1 METYEGPVDSIYR
14 IQDVESEPIE
24 HLVTVYHSGRSDEF
38 VPMEEKKPSVDVGEV
53 FTDAAQ
59 ALGAKI
65 TGLFKRGPA
74 HLDYPTSGPYD
85 GPLAS
90 TSLAWDVE
98 GEPLQQHVSVYH
110 SGRSDEPMTKI
121 VEIPTEISLEEV
133 PVVEKPTVTAKIIT
147 GLFKKDETY
156 LDYPAM
162 ETYEGPVDSIYRIQD
177 VESEPIEHLVTV
189 YHSGRS
195 DEFVPMEEKKPSVDV
210 GEVFTDAAQALG
222 AKITGLFKR
231 GPAHLDYPTSGP
243 YDGPLASTSLAW
255 DVEGEPLQQHVSVY
269 HSGRS
274 DEPMTKI
281 VEIPTEISLEEVPVV
296 EKPTVTA
303 KIITGL
309 FKKDET
315 YLDYPAMETYEG
327 PVDSIYRIQDV
338 ESEPIEH
345 LVTVYH
351 SGRSDEF
358 VPMEEKKP
366 SVDVGEVFTDAAQ
379 ALGAKITG
387 LFKRGP
393 AHLDYP
399 TSGPYDGPLAS
410 TSLAWDVEGEP
421 LQQHVSVYHSGR
433 SDEPMTKIVEIP
445 TEISLEEVPVV
456 EKPTVTAKIIT
467 GLFKK
472 DETYLDYPAMETYE
486 GPVDSIYRIQDVES
500 EPIEHLVTVYHSG
513 RSDEFVP
520 MEEKKPSVDVGEVFT
535 DAAQALGAKITGLF
549 KRGPAHLDYPTSG
562 PYDGP
567 LASTSLAWDVE
578 GEPLQQHVS
587 VYHSGRS
594 DEPMTKIV
602 EIPTEISLEEVPV
615 VEKPTVTAKIITGLF
630 KKDET
635 YLDYPAMETY
645 EGPVDSIYRIQDVES
660 EPIEHLVTVYHSG
673 RSDEFVPMEEKK
685 PSVDVGEVFTDAAQA
700 LGAKITGLFKRGP
713 AHLDY
718 PTSGPYDGPL
728 ASTSLAWDVEGEP
741 LQQHVSVYHSGRSD
755 EPMTKIVEIPTE
767 ISLEEVPV
775 VEKPTVTAKIITGLF
790 KKDETYLDYPAME
803 TYEGPVDSIYRI
815 QDVESE
821 PIEHLVTVYHSGRS
835 DEFVPMEE
843 KKPSVDVGEVFTDA
857 AQALGAK
864 ITGLFKRGPAH
875 LDYPTSG
882 PYDGPLASTS
892 LAWDVEGEPLQQH
905 VSVYHS
911 GRSDE
916 PMTKIVEIPTEIS
929 LEEVPVVEKPTV
941 TAKIITG
948 LFKKDETYLDYPAM
962 ETYEGPVDSI
972 YRIQDVESEPIEHLV
987 TVYHSGR
994 SDEFVPMEE
1003 KKPSVDVGEVFTDA
1017 AQALGAKITGLFK
1030 RGPAHLD
1037 YPTSGPYDGPLA
1049 STSLAWD
1056 VEGEPLQQ
1064 HVSVYHSGRSDEP
1077 MTKIVEIPT
1086 EISLEEVPVVEK
1098 PTVTAKIIT
1107 GLFKK
1112 DETYLDYPAMETY
1125 EGPVDSIYRIQDV
1138 ESEPIEHLVTV
1149 YHSGRSDE
1157 FVPMEE
1163 KKPSVD
1169 VGEVFTDA
1177 AQALGAKITGLFK
1190 RGPAHL
1196 DYPTSGPYDGP
1207 LASTSLAWDVEGEPL
1222 QQHVSVYHS
1231 GRSDEPMTK
1240 IVEIP
1245 TEISLEKYQW

>member
-231 GPAHLDYPTSGP
+231 GPAHLDYPTSGHMM
-243 YDGPLASTSLAW
+243 DRW
-255 DVEGEPLQQHVSVY
+255 LQQALHGMWKESHCNSMLAFITV
-269 HSGRS
+269 
-274 DEPMTKI
+274 D
-281 VEIPTEISLEEVPVV
+281 EVPVV

-421 LQQHVSVYHSGR
+421 LQQHVSVYHS
-433 SDEPMTKIVEIP
+433 DVP
-445 TEISLEEVPVV
+445 TN
-456 EKPTVTAKIIT
+456 
-467 GLFKK
+467 
-472 DETYLDYPAMETYE
+472 
-486 GPVDSIYRIQDVES
+486 R
-500 EPIEHLVTVYHSG
+500 
-513 RSDEFVP
+513 
-520 MEEKKPSVDVGEVFT
+520 
-535 DAAQALGAKITGLF
+535 
-549 KRGPAHLDYPTSG
+549 
-562 PYDGP
+562 
-567 LASTSLAWDVE
+567 
-578 GEPLQQHVS
+578 
-587 VYHSGRS
+587 
-594 DEPMTKIV
+594 
-602 EIPTEISLEEVPV
+602 
-615 VEKPTVTAKIITGLF
+615 
-630 KKDET
+630 
-635 YLDYPAMETY
+635 
-645 EGPVDSIYRIQDVES
+645 
-660 EPIEHLVTVYHSG
+660 
-673 RSDEFVPMEEKK
+673 
-685 PSVDVGEVFTDAAQA
+685 
-700 LGAKITGLFKRGP
+700 
-713 AHLDY
+713 
-718 PTSGPYDGPL
+718 
-728 ASTSLAWDVEGEP
+728 
-741 LQQHVSVYHSGRSD
+741 
-755 EPMTKIVEIPTE
+755 
-767 ISLEEVPV
+767 
-775 VEKPTVTAKIITGLF
+775 
-790 KKDETYLDYPAME
+790 
-803 TYEGPVDSIYRI
+803 
-815 QDVESE
+815 
-821 PIEHLVTVYHSGRS
+821 
-835 DEFVPMEE
+835 
-843 KKPSVDVGEVFTDA
+843 
-857 AQALGAK
+857 
-864 ITGLFKRGPAH
+864 
-875 LDYPTSG
+875 
-882 PYDGPLASTS
+882 
-892 LAWDVEGEPLQQH
+892 
-905 VSVYHS
+905 
-911 GRSDE
+911 
-916 PMTKIVEIPTEIS
+916 
-929 LEEVPVVEKPTV
+929 
-941 TAKIITG
+941 
-948 LFKKDETYLDYPAM
+948 
-962 ETYEGPVDSI
+962 
-972 YRIQDVESEPIEHLV
+972 
-987 TVYHSGR
+987 
-994 SDEFVPMEE
+994 
-1003 KKPSVDVGEVFTDA
+1003 
-1017 AQALGAKITGLFK
+1017 
-1030 RGPAHLD
+1030 
-1037 YPTSGPYDGPLA
+1037 
-1049 STSLAWD
+1049 
-1056 VEGEPLQQ
+1056 
-1064 HVSVYHSGRSDEP
+1064 
-1077 MTKIVEIPT
+1077 
-1086 EISLEEVPVVEK
+1086 
-1098 PTVTAKIIT
+1098 
-1107 GLFKK
+1107 
-1112 DETYLDYPAMETY
+1112 
-1125 EGPVDSIYRIQDV
+1125 
-1138 ESEPIEHLVTV
+1138 
-1149 YHSGRSDE
+1149 
-1157 FVPMEE
+1157 
-1163 KKPSVD
+1163 
-1169 VGEVFTDA
+1169 
-1177 AQALGAKITGLFK
+1177 
-1190 RGPAHL
+1190 
-1196 DYPTSGPYDGP
+1196 
-1207 LASTSLAWDVEGEPL
+1207 
-1222 QQHVSVYHS
+1222 
-1231 GRSDEPMTK
+1231 
-1240 IVEIP
+1240 
-1245 TEISLEKYQW
+1245 